1 MRRGEI
7 WTIAGGKDHAGKSI
21 IGLN

>member
-7 WTIAGGKDHAGKSI
+7 WTIAGGTDHAGKSI